1 MTTAAQNSCD
11 LHAFGIKNK
20 NGETIVDYLNL
31 QLSREVVNFLDLY
44 LNVARQLN
52 ICFSLALQFALRAA
66 EEIEKM
72 DNEINGGDAKVV
84 YTADDYRRR
93 AHYHLSCVIDVDRAD
108 RVFDMVELWANAK
121 QS

>member
-1 MTTAAQNSCD
+1 MAAAVQIFCE
-11 LHAFGIKNK
+11 LHAFHSIKNRR
-20 NGETIVDYLNL
+20 GETITDYLNL
-31 QLSREVVNFLDLY
+31 QLDREVVKFLDLY
-44 LNVARQLN
+44 LSVARGLN
-52 ICFSLALQFALRAA
+52 TCFSLALKFAIRAA

-72 DNEINGGDAKVV
+72 DNEIDGGDARVV

-121 QS
+121 